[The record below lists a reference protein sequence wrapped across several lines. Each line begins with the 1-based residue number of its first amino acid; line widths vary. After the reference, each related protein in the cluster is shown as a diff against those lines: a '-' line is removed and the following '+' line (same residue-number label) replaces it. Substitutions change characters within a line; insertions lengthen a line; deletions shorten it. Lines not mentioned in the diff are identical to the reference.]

1 MKIRTMTLADYDTVY
16 TLWLSCPGMGLNDL
30 DDSPEGIAAFL
41 LRNPETC
48 LVAEESGVVIG
59 VIMAGSD
66 GRRGYI
72 YHTAVRP
79 DRQGCGIGAALV
91 AEVSDALKRL
101 GIHKVALVVFNR
113 NEGGNAFW
121 EKQGFTVRTDI
132 TYRNRA
138 LTDIRRIDT

>member
-1 MKIRTMTLADYDTVY
+1 MKIRTMTLADYDAVY
-16 TLWLSCPGMGLNDL
+16 GLWLSCPGMGLNDV

-41 LRNPETC
+41 RRNPETC
-48 LVAEESGVVIG
+48 LVAEEGGAIIGVV
-59 VIMAGSD
+59 MAGSD

-91 AEVSDALKRL
+91 DEVLDALKRL

-138 LTDIRRIDT
+138 LTDMRRIDT